1 MRMPGIDAQ
10 ALPEHLETI
19 RQQIASLPE
28 HERRSLLQRVNS
40 DRMRANDMRHAEMT
54 NRFDRQMS
62 RRVDPRQMR
71 LEGVAA

>member
-10 ALPEHLETI
+10 ALAPHLEAI

-28 HERRSLLQRVNS
+28 QERRSLLQRINS
-40 DRMRANDMRHAEMT
+40 DRMRANDMRHAEMA
-54 NRFDRQMS
+54 NRFDREMS

-71 LEGVAA
+71 LEGAA